1 MMPGIMGGPSGGP
14 RIDPK
19 KLDLAIESGLKR
31 KEITSRFLDALAG
44 FQSATF
50 ALLQAYR
57 MQEEVKLA
65 DLSHSLSELEAV
77 RQRLQSSIVVPG
89 LRPNA

>member
-1 MMPGIMGGPSGGP
+1 MMPGIGGP
-14 RIDPK
+14 RVDPK

-31 KEITSRFLDALAG
+31 KEIISQFLDALAG

-50 ALLQAYR
+50 TLLQSYR
-57 MQEEVKLA
+57 MLEEMKLT
-65 DLSHSLSELEAV
+65 DLTHSLSELEAV